1 MTFIPARQ
9 VYHIKHLTLVLL
21 QKQQLTQKLQLQKNL
36 KANASSAAQIA
47 KQEAMVTKG
56 FSRTFAKV
64 KQIRNSKTAVWSK
77 YDVLNISKYLETRTI
92 AIDEFLIQVLPY
104 YLK

>member
-1 MTFIPARQ
+1 
-9 VYHIKHLTLVLL
+9 
-21 QKQQLTQKLQLQKNL
+21 
-36 KANASSAAQIA
+36 
-47 KQEAMVTKG
+47 MVTKG